1 MVIALTIQEA
11 VRRNPY
17 ARVFFLFALGILL
30 GLYIDLSNIALYA
43 LRLCAIAACMALLFS
58 QIFIKFISARL
69 SSILIYPSFVL
80 LGLLS
85 LAYRLPVHQSAPLD
99 GQATQLL
106 IGIVVDEPV
115 VREKTIR
122 FPVDII
128 QGQFDKDR
136 FAVSGSIM
144 VSVARTEAENPFKY
158 GDKVAMVN
166 KIQRIPAA
174 YNPHQFDYRRYCA
187 NRNIYHQAF
196 LRQGECLILKTQ
208 QANWVVGNALKL
220 RHKLKAKFAEVVLDE
235 QSLSVCAAL
244 IFGHRSD
251 FGSEVLQTFS
261 ETGTIH
267 VLSVSGMHVSLVF
280 LLLSVLLSGLKRYRY
295 GRLFRCIFMLLAIW
309 AYVILTGMA
318 PSILRAGMMISFLL
332 IADTAKRNY
341 GNLNALFASAFFL
354 LLFDPFLLFD
364 VGFQLSYAAVF
375 GLFTLYPLL
384 RSLVRVQWLPF
395 RLCLEL
401 IWVSIAAQL
410 FTAPFAL
417 YYFHQF
423 PTYFLLGN
431 LLIAIPSTLL
441 MYLGILL
448 AISPFVTLN
457 LFLGKCLTFL
467 CLTMLKGL
475 HLIQAMP
482 ISVIHHIH
490 LHKVDLL
497 LSVVLLFML
506 LWVCYGLKKSAL
518 FVFLSCAFVLSVSR
532 ALQRLQYQDFQGIKM
547 YNVPREIAIAVID
560 AGRVAL
566 ISTLDS
572 LEHPRIK
579 HALWP
584 DLCIYA
590 DKSNISFH
598 RIDASTGKISVI
610 ETAFG
615 RIAFVHQFYEPLF
628 LEEPSWVLVRNV
640 NIADTA
646 AFRLINPRRTVIFD
660 GTNDAA
666 TISSITQTDAF
677 AHLQYYIL
685 KDNFAYVWEK
695 HD

>member
-1 MVIALTIQEA
+1 MVVALAVQE
-11 VRRNPY
+11 VLRRTPY
-17 ARVFFLFALGILL
+17 ARVFFLFSLGILL
-30 GLYIDLSNIALYA
+30 GLYIEFSNIAL
-43 LRLCAIAACMALLFS
+43 CAISSFAIIASIALLFL
-58 QIFIKFISARL
+58 QIFLKSFSSRL
-69 SSILIYPSFVL
+69 SSVFVYPCFVL

-85 LAYRLPVHQSAPLD
+85 LAYRLPVHQSSPLD

-106 IGIVVDEPV
+106 IGIVADEPV

-136 FAVSGSIM
+136 FAVSGSVM
-144 VSVARTEAENPFKY
+144 VSVARTEAGNPFKY

-166 KIQRIPAA
+166 RFQQIPTA

-196 LRQGECLILKTQ
+196 LQQGDCLILEREQ
-208 QANWVVGNALKL
+208 GNWVVGEALKL
-220 RHKLKAKFAEVVLDE
+220 RHKLKTKFGKVVLDE
-235 QSLSVCAAL
+235 ESLSVCAAL

-251 FGSEVLQTFS
+251 FSGELLQTFS

-280 LLLSVLLSGLKRYRY
+280 FLLNVSLSGLKRYRY
-295 GRLFRCIFMLLAIW
+295 GRFFRCVSMLLAIW

-332 IADTAKRNY
+332 IADVAKRNY

-384 RSLVRVQWLPF
+384 RSLVRVQWLPL

-448 AISPFVTLN
+448 GISPFVTLN

-467 CLTMLKGL
+467 CFAMLKGL

-482 ISVIHHIH
+482 ISVIHGIH
-490 LHKVDLL
+490 LRKVDLL
-497 LSVVLLFML
+497 LSVALLFML
-506 LWVCYGLKKSAL
+506 LWVWYGLKKSAL

-532 ALQRLQYQDFQGIKM
+532 AIQRLQYQDFQGIKM
-547 YNVPREIAIAVID
+547 YNVQREIAIAVID

-572 LEHPRIK
+572 LDHPRIK
-579 HALWP
+579 HALWT
-584 DLCIYA
+584 DLSIYA

-598 RIDASTGKISVI
+598 KIDVSAGKVSLI
-610 ETAFG
+610 ETPFG
-615 RIAFVHQFYEPLF
+615 RLALVHQFYEPLF
-628 LEEPSWVLVRNV
+628 LEDTSWILVRNAKV
-640 NIADTA
+640 TDSTT
-646 AFRLINPRRTVIFD
+646 FRVINPQEAVIFD

-666 TISSITQTDAF
+666 TISSMIHTASF

-685 KDNFAYVWEK
+685 KDNFAYVWQK
-695 HD
+695 LD